1 MKVLFILLAVTLT
14 ACQAW
19 PPRAPESNRPPPVRG
34 AGASAGS
41 SGSQGATA
49 SGGGEEAGMGS
60 HYGIC
65 EMQRRIAKAPTE
77 QARQAI
83 IQQMMP
89 DMSEGE
95 RQQHLQMMKEECP

>member
-1 MKVLFILLAVTLT
+1 MKVLFILFAGMLT

-41 SGSQGATA
+41 SGSLGATA
-49 SGGGEEAGMGS
+49 SGAGEKAGEGS
-60 HYGIC
+60 VYGIC
-65 EMQRRIAKAPTE
+65 EMQRRIASAPTE
-77 QARQAI
+77 KARQAI

-95 RQQHLQMMKEECP
+95 RQQHLQMMKEECH